1 LNYTSADTYPLQI
14 IKFKIQSEAS
24 SAYREI
30 EYVHSEKKIELR
42 ISTIKVM

>member
-14 IKFKIQSEAS
+14 IKFKIQSEVS
-24 SAYREI
+24 SAYRANKDI
-30 EYVHSEKKIELR
+30 HSEKKIEVR